1 MTNPRDLKYTKEHEW
16 ARLEGNRATIGITH
30 YAQEALGDVVFV
42 ELPGVGDK
50 ITEGEAFGTVESV
63 KSVSDLYAP
72 VSGEVVEVN
81 GNVLDSPEILN
92 TDPYGAA
99 WMIVVEMSDPAEAD
113 KLLSAEQYEEFL
125 AEQG

>member
-1 MTNPRDLKYTKEHEW
+1 MTNPRDLRYTKEHEW
-16 ARLEGNRATIGITH
+16 ARIAGNRATIGITH

>member
-81 GNVLDSPEILN
+81 DNVLDSPETLN
-92 TDPYGAA
+92 TDPYGTA
-99 WMIVVEMSDPAEAD
+99 WMIVVEMSDPAEVD
-113 KLLSAEQYEEFL
+113 KLLSAEEYEEFL
-125 AEQG
+125 AEQD

>member
-16 ARLEGNRATIGITH
+16 ARIEGNRVTVGITH

-42 ELPGVGDK
+42 ELPGVGEK
-50 ITEGEAFGTVESV
+50 IIEGEGFGTVESV

-81 GNVLDSPEILN
+81 DNVLDSPETVN

-99 WMIVVEMSDPAEAD
+99 WMIVVEIADPTEVD

-125 AEQG
+125 AEQD

>member
-16 ARLEGNRATIGITH
+16 ARIEGNRVTVGITH

-50 ITEGEAFGTVESV
+50 IIEGEGFGTVESV

-81 GNVLDSPEILN
+81 DNVLDSPETVN

-99 WMIVVEMSDPAEAD
+99 WMIVVEIADPTEVD

-125 AEQG
+125 AEQD